1 MYSYTNQAYTNYLS
15 KRPDTDTST
24 KIHQVRRGTM
34 RFPSLF
40 RRSSRLNDEAKETV
54 QRHTADVKRV
64 EKDEK
69 TMASVE
75 RSSSNVSGRVEAD
88 SVSTQ
93 GSPAL
98 VASMLVDKLP
108 HEYERENAV
117 LGHARST
124 TTHKSTRRDFMDK
137 LLSLSQQHINEIP
150 EMRRATLLRRS
161 ATSKS
166 RSTCD
171 PRNTMQVTPAVP
183 TTEELKH
190 MEALRAKGVVSG
202 SSNNF
207 FSPFEGKTDE
217 EIADTATVMF
227 LCVGCGPSLG
237 EGLFEIEDG
246 YTPMDVPVQTQFSG
260 GTVQWGPSTEAT
272 TLTTPRTPAE
282 ESLDRIFANLAEST
296 VDDEIVL
303 RPPVC
308 GRKEDLVQNRVML
321 AQKEHSDQSWGG
333 STISSRVTNYV
344 GQFNNTE

>member
-1 MYSYTNQAYTNYLS
+1 
-15 KRPDTDTST
+15 
-24 KIHQVRRGTM
+24 M

-54 QRHTADVKRV
+54 QRKTTADVKRV

-69 TMASVE
+69 TMASGE
-75 RSSSNVSGRVEAD
+75 RSSSNVSVRVEAD

-117 LGHARST
+117 LSHARST
-124 TTHKSTRRDFMDK
+124 TTHKSTKRDFMEK
-137 LLSLSQQHINEIP
+137 LLSLSQQHIDEIP
-150 EMRRATLLRRS
+150 EMRRAMLVRRA
-161 ATSKS
+161 ATPKS
-166 RSTCD
+166 RSSCD

-183 TTEELKH
+183 TTQELKH
-190 MEALRAKGVVSG
+190 MEALRAKGVVS

-237 EGLFEIEDG
+237 EGLLEIEDG
-246 YTPMDVPVQTQFSG
+246 YTPMDVPVQTKSSG
-260 GTVQWGPSTEAT
+260 GTVQWGPSTGAT
-272 TLTTPRTPAE
+272 TLTTHRTPEE

-308 GRKEDLVQNRVML
+308 GRTEDLVQNRFML
-321 AQKEHSDQSWGG
+321 AQKEHCDQSWGG
-333 STISSRVTNYV
+333 STISSRVTNYI
-344 GQFNNTE
+344 GKFDKTQ

>member
-1 MYSYTNQAYTNYLS
+1 
-15 KRPDTDTST
+15 
-24 KIHQVRRGTM
+24 M

-40 RRSSRLNDEAKETV
+40 RRSSRLNDGAKEKV
-54 QRHTADVKRV
+54 QKNTADGRSV

-69 TMASVE
+69 TFASGE
-75 RSSSNVSGRVEAD
+75 RSSSNVSERVGAE

-98 VASMLVDKLP
+98 VASVLVDKLP

-124 TTHKSTRRDFMDK
+124 ITHKSTKRDFMDR
-137 LLSLSQQHINEIP
+137 LQSLSQQHIDEIP
-150 EMRRATLLRRS
+150 EMRRAMLLRQS
-161 ATSKS
+161 STAKS

-171 PRNTMQVTPAVP
+171 PMQVTPAVP

-190 MEALRAKGVVSG
+190 MEALRSKGVRS

-227 LCVGCGPSLG
+227 LCVGCGPLLG
-237 EGLFEIEDG
+237 QGLHEIEDDSIPRHVTG
-246 YTPMDVPVQTQFSG
+246 QNEFSA
-260 GTVQWGPSTEAT
+260 GTVKWGPSTEAT
-272 TLTTPRTPAE
+272 TLTTLRTPEE

-296 VDDEIVL
+296 VDEEIVL
-303 RPPVC
+303 RPSVY
-308 GRKEDLVQNRVML
+308 GHTEGLVRNRLML
-321 AQKEHSDQSWGG
+321 AQKEHCDQSWGG
-333 STISSRVTNYV
+333 STISSRVTNDIR
-344 GQFNNTE
+344 QFDNMPSAA

>member
-1 MYSYTNQAYTNYLS
+1 
-15 KRPDTDTST
+15 
-24 KIHQVRRGTM
+24 M

-54 QRHTADVKRV
+54 QRNTADAKQVQR
-64 EKDEK
+64 DEK

-75 RSSSNVSGRVEAD
+75 RSSSNVSVRVEAD

-124 TTHKSTRRDFMDK
+124 ATHKSTKRDFMDK
-137 LLSLSQQHINEIP
+137 LLSLSQQHIDEIP
-150 EMRRATLLRRS
+150 EMRRARLLRRS
-161 ATSKS
+161 ATPKS
-166 RSTCD
+166 RSSTSD
-171 PRNTMQVTPAVP
+171 PCNTMQVTPAVP
-183 TTEELKH
+183 TTEELKR
-190 MEALRAKGVVSG
+190 MEALHAKGVNS

-217 EIADTATVMF
+217 EIADSATVMF

-237 EGLFEIEDG
+237 EGLLEIEDG
-246 YTPMDVPVQTQFSG
+246 YTPMDVPVQTKSSG
-260 GTVQWGPSTEAT
+260 GTVKWGPSTEAT
-272 TLTTPRTPAE
+272 SRTTLRSPAE

-308 GRKEDLVQNRVML
+308 GRTEDLVRNRVML
-321 AQKEHSDQSWGG
+321 AQKEHCDQSWGG

-344 GQFNNTE
+344 GQFDKTQ